1 MIHDDHD
8 LIDDYDFGGDGHE
21 DNDDDDDDGDE
32 QGCNEDLMF
41 SGYETGTVG

>member
-8 LIDDYDFGGDGHE
+8 IVDDYDFGGDGNE
-21 DNDDDDDDGDE
+21 DDDDDDEDDQ

>member
-1 MIHDDHD
+1 MIRDDHD
-8 LIDDYDFGGDGHE
+8 LVDDYDFGGDGNE
-21 DNDDDDDDGDE
+21 DDDDDDEDDQ

>member
-21 DNDDDDDDGDE
+21 DNDDDDD
-32 QGCNEDLMF
+32 L
-41 SGYETGTVG
+41 YI

>member
-1 MIHDDHD
+1 MIPDDHG
-8 LIDDYDFGGDGHE
+8 LVDDYDLGGDGNE
-21 DNDDDDDDGDE
+21 DDDEDDQ

>member
-8 LIDDYDFGGDGHE
+8 LVDDYDFGGDGNE
-21 DNDDDDDDGDE
+21 DDDDDDEDDQ